1 MSRSGGGGGRT
12 IRVLNVAEKPSVAKA
27 VAEILSRRSGG
38 MRTREGRSRYNRVFE
53 FEYAIGSQACHMLVT
68 SVTGHLMELE
78 FEDRFRKW
86 HSCDPVDLYNAPV
99 RKFVPEDKLD
109 IRKTL
114 EEEARK
120 CQWLVLWLDCDRE
133 GENIAFEVIEV
144 CTAANDNLN
153 IWRARFSALIDRE
166 IHYSVQN
173 LARPNKLF
181 SDAVDARQEIDLR
194 IGASFTRF
202 QTMLIK
208 DSFVLDFAGDGRN
221 LVLSYGPCQFPTLG
235 FIVERYWEIQSHEAE
250 EFWTINCSHTSDE
263 GTANFNWMRVHL
275 FDYTSAVIIYEM
287 CVEEPT
293 ATVINVKHQEKLKY
307 PPYPLSTVELQK
319 RASRYFRMS
328 SEHTMKIAEELYQA
342 GFISYPRTETDGF
355 SVNTDLH
362 AIVGEQEGHPNW
374 GSYAQ
379 RLLDF
384 EARLWRNPSS
394 GGHDDKAH
402 PPIHPTKF
410 SAGETSWSQDHN
422 RLYELVVRHFL
433 ACVSQPAVGAET
445 SVEIDI
451 AGEQFVASGRVIISK
466 NYLDVYRFES
476 WGGNILPT
484 YTIGQQFVPTSL
496 TLDSGVTRPPPLLSE
511 ADLLSCMD
519 KAGIGTDATMHE
531 HIKKLLDRHYATKDS
546 NTRFSPT
553 NLGEALVMGYDE
565 MGYELWKPYLRA
577 MMECDMKAV
586 SIGTKRKSE
595 VLESCL
601 QQMKACFI
609 DARHNKVKLLGAM
622 DVFFERSSGDG
633 HNVGEVV
640 RPCSLCNESNM
651 VLKRKP
657 NGNFMVGCLRFPLCR
672 NVVWLPGSI
681 SEASVTDQICPNCT
695 PGPIHKVLFKFR
707 RLEIPPNYDADHL
720 GCIGGCDVILRE
732 LIEICGTGSRHPS
745 GMSARGQQDSHP
757 PYTSHRNNTRQ
768 DFCRYCQQ
776 SGHSMNDCPSQVS
789 RQQSA
794 RSLRSQNTRSDS
806 GQVTCDSCGKA
817 CALRTANTESNQG
830 RQFYTC
836 QSRGCHFFVWADS
849 LENGGI
855 QGRGGSRGGASRSS
869 STSRRGGNAWGQR
882 GGRTSSSTFVSA
894 TGEPISGSCFVC
906 GDPSHFAN
914 ACPNRGR

>member
-1 MSRSGGGGGRT
+1 
-12 IRVLNVAEKPSVAKA
+12 
-27 VAEILSRRSGG
+27 
-38 MRTREGRSRYNRVFE
+38 
-53 FEYAIGSQACHMLVT
+53 
-68 SVTGHLMELE
+68 
-78 FEDRFRKW
+78 
-86 HSCDPVDLYNAPV
+86 
-99 RKFVPEDKLD
+99 
-109 IRKTL
+109 
-114 EEEARK
+114 
-120 CQWLVLWLDCDRE
+120 
-133 GENIAFEVIEV
+133 
-144 CTAANDNLN
+144 
-153 IWRARFSALIDRE
+153 
-166 IHYSVQN
+166 
-173 LARPNKLF
+173 
-181 SDAVDARQEIDLR
+181 
-194 IGASFTRF
+194 
-202 QTMLIK
+202 MLIK

-657 NGNFMVGCLRFPLCR
+657 VIVNGNFMVGCLRFPLVSLMNAGCELPSTRSRDVTRRSSLDVKPPSSLTSVFTLLVPPQGQAKHHPLLRLLFIYICTLPCFDNKQRRLHSLFIAHEIHNSELNSQSETGIGVLIKLCR

>member
-1 MSRSGGGGGRT
+1 MSRRSGGGRM

-27 VAEILSRRSGG
+27 VAEILSRGSGG
-38 MRTREGRSRYNRVFE
+38 MRSREGRSRYNRVFE
-53 FEYAIGSQACHMLVT
+53 FDGTPATPA
-68 SVTGHLMELE
+68 
-78 FEDRFRKW
+78 
-86 HSCDPVDLYNAPV
+86 DLYHAPV
-99 RKFVPEDKLD
+99 RKHVPQDKLD
-109 IRKTL
+109 IKITL
-114 EEEARK
+114 EEEARR

-144 CTAANDNLN
+144 CTSVNDHLN
-153 IWRARFSALIDRE
+153 IWRAHFSALIDRE
-166 IHYSVQN
+166 IHHSVQN

-202 QTMLIK
+202 QTMLLK
-208 DSFVLDFAGDGRN
+208 DLFVLDFASDNRS

-235 FIVERYWEIQSHEAE
+235 FIVERYWEIQSHVAE
-250 EFWTINCSHTSDE
+250 EFWTINCSHTSEE
-263 GTANFNWMRVHL
+263 GTANFIWMRGHL
-275 FDYTSAVIIYEM
+275 FDYTSAVVIYEM
-287 CVEEPT
+287 CIEEPT
-293 ATVINVKHQEKLKY
+293 ATVKNVKHQEKLKY

-319 RASRYFRMS
+319 RASRFFRMS

-355 SVNTDLH
+355 SVNMDLH
-362 AIVGEQEGHPNW
+362 ATVREQVTHPIW

-379 RLLDF
+379 QLLDV
-384 EARLWRNPSS
+384 EARLWRNPSN

-410 SAGETSWSQDHN
+410 SPGETRWSQDHN

-445 SVEIDI
+445 TVEIDI
-451 AGEQFVASGRVIISK
+451 AGEQFSASGRVIIAK

-476 WGGNILPT
+476 WGGNIVPT
-484 YTIGQQFVPTSL
+484 YTIGQQFIPTSL

-519 KAGIGTDATMHE
+519 KAGIGTDATMHD
-531 HIKKLLDRHYATKDS
+531 HIKKLLDRCYATKDS

-601 QQMKACFI
+601 QQMKACFL
-609 DARHNKVKLLGAM
+609 DARRNKVKLLGAM
-622 DVFFERSSGDG
+622 GLFFERSAVDA
-633 HNVGEVV
+633 HNVGETV
-640 RPCSLCNESNM
+640 RPCSLCSEADM
-651 VLKRKP
+651 VLKRRP
-657 NGNFMVGCLRFPLCR
+657 NGDYMVGCLRFPNCR

-681 SEASVTDQICPNCT
+681 SEAAVTNHVCSSCA
-695 PGPIHKVLFKFR
+695 PGPVYKVQFKFR
-707 RLEIPPNYDADHL
+707 RLEIPPNYDVDHL

-732 LIEICGTGSRHPS
+732 LIEICGTGPRNHI
-745 GMSARGQQDSHP
+745 GVTARGQRGTEPLNS
-757 PYTSHRNNTRQ
+757 TSRGNSRQ
-768 DFCRYCQQ
+768 EPCLHCGQT
-776 SGHSMNDCPSQVS
+776 GHSSNHCPSQ
-789 RQQSA
+789 
-794 RSLRSQNTRSDS
+794 
-806 GQVTCDSCGKA
+806 DSCPSAAQPGRVQNA
-817 CALRTANTESNQG
+817 RIISGEVQCNSCGATCALRTANTESNRG
-830 RQFYTC
+830 RKFYTC
-836 QSRGCHFFVWADS
+836 QSQECGFFVWADS
-849 LENGGI
+849 LEDGG
-855 QGRGGSRGGASRSS
+855 GTRGHGGSRGGNGRWSS
-869 STSRRGGNAWGQR
+869 STARRGGPAR
-882 GGRTSSSTFVSA
+882 GRRGARTNGVTFVSA
-894 TGEPISGSCFVC
+894 TGEPVSASCFVC

-914 ACPNRGR
+914 ACPNRGRWT